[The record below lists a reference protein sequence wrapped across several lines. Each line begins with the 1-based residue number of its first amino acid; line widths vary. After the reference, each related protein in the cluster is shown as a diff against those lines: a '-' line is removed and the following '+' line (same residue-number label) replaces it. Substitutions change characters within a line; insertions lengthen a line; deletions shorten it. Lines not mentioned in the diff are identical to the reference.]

1 MNDILKASIASIY
14 GEENLQKQ
22 VARYNDAIS
31 KFTELYGNRNFEIF
45 SAPGRIEICGN
56 QVDHNDGIVLSA
68 AVNADTIAVCAPTD
82 DKIIKIT
89 SEGYEPFSVDLDL
102 VAGISIESGT
112 SAALVRG
119 IATALKN
126 KGYTIGGFCAYIT
139 SDIQSGSGLSSSA
152 AFEVVIATALNHFYC
167 GCRLTQ
173 TDIAKVGQYAENNFF
188 GKPSGLMDQLTSANG
203 GLICTDFE
211 RPNMPKVH
219 KISFNFDAAGYD
231 ICVID
236 TKSSHADL
244 TSDYADIP
252 KEMKL
257 IAGFFSAEAL
267 RFSTKEEVM
276 ENIPSLRE
284 FYGDRAVL
292 RALHY
297 FEEVERAGDATDA
310 LVAKDLNKFFD
321 AINKSGESSQILL
334 QNLYSNK
341 TPQNQALNIAVYLC
355 KDILSGRGAVR
366 VHGGG
371 FAGTV
376 LCFVPKDLTAEFTE
390 KVNSVFGE
398 NSVHLLQIRKNGA
411 VKF

>member
-1 MNDILKASIASIY
+1 MNDILKASIVSIY
-14 GEENLQKQ
+14 GEEDASTQIK
-22 VARYNDAIS
+22 RYQNAID
-31 KFTELYGNRNFEIF
+31 KFTEHFGKRNFEIF

-56 QVDHNDGIVLSA
+56 QVDHNDGVVLSA
-68 AVNADTIAVCAPTD
+68 AVNADTIAVCSPTD
-82 DKIIKIT
+82 DKIITIV

-126 KGYTIGGFCAYIT
+126 KGYTVGGFCAYIT

-152 AFEVVIATALNHFYC
+152 AFEVVIGTALNYFYC
-167 GCRLTQ
+167 GNRLTQ
-173 TDIAKVGQYAENNFF
+173 TDIAKIGQYAENNFF

-219 KISFNFDAAGYD
+219 KISFNFDSAGYD

-244 TSDYADIP
+244 TGDYADIP

-257 IAGFFSAEAL
+257 IAGFFSAETL
-267 RFSTKEEVM
+267 RFATKEEVM

-297 FEEVERAGDATDA
+297 FEEVGRAADCADA
-310 LVAKDLNKFFD
+310 LVAKDLDTFFD

-334 QNLYSNK
+334 QNLYSTK
-341 TPQNQALNIAVYLC
+341 SPRNQALNIAIYLC
-355 KDILSGRGAVR
+355 KSILANEGAVR

-376 LCFVPKDLTAEFTE
+376 LAFVPKELTNEFAE
-390 KVNSVFGE
+390 KVNAVFGE
-398 NSVHLLQIRKNGA
+398 NSVHKLKIRKNGA
-411 VKF
+411 VKL

>member
-1 MNDILKASIASIY
+1 MNEILKSSIASIY
-14 GEENLQKQ
+14 GEENLQHQ
-22 VARYNDAIS
+22 SNRFDEAIS
-31 KFTELYGNRNFEIF
+31 AFKRNFGDINYEIF

-82 DKIIKIT
+82 DKIVKIV
-89 SEGYEPFSVDLDL
+89 SAGYEPFEVDLDL

-112 SAALVRG
+112 SASLVRG

-126 KGYTIGGFCAYIT
+126 KGYNVGGFCAYIT

-152 AFEVVIATALNHFYC
+152 AFEVVITAALNHFYC
-167 GCRLTQ
+167 GHRLTS

-188 GKPSGLMDQLTSANG
+188 GKPSGLMDQLTSSTG
-203 GLICTDFE
+203 GLILTDFE
-211 RPNMPKVH
+211 RPTMPKIQ
-219 KISFNFDAAGYD
+219 KISFNFDNAGYD

-257 IAGFFSAEAL
+257 VAGFFSAETL
-267 RFSTKEEVM
+267 RFATKQEVF
-276 ENIPSLRE
+276 ENISSLRE

-297 FEEVERAGDATDA
+297 FEEVQRAADCAEA
-310 LVAKDLNKFFD
+310 LIAKDLPTFFKKV
-321 AINKSGESSQILL
+321 NESGESSQILL
-334 QNLYSNK
+334 QNLYSTK
-341 TPQNQALNIAVYLC
+341 HPENQALSIAVYLC
-355 KDILSGRGAVR
+355 KSILGNDGAVR

-376 LCFVPKDLTAEFTE
+376 LCFVPKQLANELTE
-390 KVNSVFGE
+390 KLSSIFGKDC
-398 NSVHLLQIRKNGA
+398 VHKLKIRKNGA
-411 VKF
+411 VKL